1 NINLS
6 VLIEGPAWSDAKF
19 YGEWL
24 LAVAKAEF
32 FWKQAREDQVFRK
45 RIDGLCGL
53 IHDFGIS
60 AMWLLMRLRD
70 DKTRFVLPVHRDEL
84 GEVFAMM
91 VGMGF
96 FIKKQQFYQM
106 TLPSGLTAE
115 RVRAAVVE
123 FAETEDED
131 YELYV
136 EHLVTTMPFSE
147 AVA

>member
-1 NINLS
+1 
-6 VLIEGPAWSDAKF
+6 
-19 YGEWL
+19 
-24 LAVAKAEF
+24 
-32 FWKQAREDQVFRK
+32 
-45 RIDGLCGL
+45 
-53 IHDFGIS
+53 
-60 AMWLLMRLRD
+60 
-70 DKTRFVLPVHRDEL
+70 PVHRDEL

-147 AVA
+147 AVALQNRLRTIDEFRRKNGEPNRTSGNDLLPTWKLDMQEAAEAAEFLAFPPFRPKS